1 MTRDNEYIRDLL
13 IEFEASDEW
22 FMVVALHVGA
32 SDEAA
37 KKFVHCELL
46 VDAGFFQRYENHA
59 YRMTNK
65 GYDFTQAI
73 RHEEDWMKTKELASS
88 SGGGT
93 LEILKDIAMSLLK
106 QKIPETIAI

>member
-1 MTRDNEYIRDLL
+1 MVRDNEYIRELL
-13 IEFEASDEW
+13 IEFEKSDEW

-46 VDAGFFQRYENHA
+46 VDAGFFERYENHA

-65 GYDFTQAI
+65 GYDFVQAI
-73 RHEEDWMKTKELASS
+73 REEEDWVKIKQLASS
-88 SGGGT
+88 AGGGT

-106 QKIPETIAI
+106 QKIPETAAI